1 MALPRRQRFYPG
13 GQRGL
18 FVVVGGGAAG
28 VSCASE
34 LVELG
39 EQVLLMSGTPVL
51 REAAVLA
58 RLTPHLEVPTRSSR
72 GLELTSVQEFGLHQ
86 VTAEELSGR
95 RGGMEV
101 VVDVV
106 VTVDVERRRL
116 VTATGRE
123 VDFAALCLCTGA
135 VPKVSALSSQTTCQ
149 SIV

>member
-1 MALPRRQRFYPG
+1 M
-13 GQRGL
+13 
-18 FVVVGGGAAG
+18 
-28 VSCASE
+28 SCASE

-58 RLTPHLEVPTRSSR
+58 RLTPHLEVPTRVSSR
-72 GLELTSVQEFGLHQ
+72 GLGLTSIQEFGLHR

-106 VTVDVERRRL
+106 VTVDVESRRL